1 MTFNDLLSKPSE
13 WIQLTTSCLFNLM
26 QKDQNSTAA
35 DENHV
40 REPKLVEADLESE
53 DDEVLDDCFA
63 TPPLHMSP
71 SRSHSR
77 MRIGSYR
84 VRLR

>member
-1 MTFNDLLSKPSE
+1 
-13 WIQLTTSCLFNLM
+13 M
-26 QKDQNSTAA
+26 QKEQNSAA
-35 DENHV
+35 AEESHL
-40 REPKLVEADLESE
+40 REPKLVEAELESE
-53 DDEVLDDCFA
+53 DDEVLDDGFA

-84 VRLR
+84 VRLRLDFDLFVCVLYSK